1 MQEIFVDTGAWAALA
16 DSRDSHHKAA
26 LAFRDEMLGQYQ
38 IIITNYILDEL
49 YTLLLLNTGYNATVS
64 FKKQIDVLIASDVIR
79 VIWITEELALQ
90 SWAIFEKFNQDKAWS
105 FTDCVSYQIMQVRGI
120 REVFAFDHHFE
131 QMGYVRR
138 P

>member
-1 MQEIFVDTGAWAALA
+1 M
-16 DSRDSHHKAA
+16 
-26 LAFRDEMLGQYQ
+26 
-38 IIITNYILDEL
+38 
-49 YTLLLLNTGYNATVS
+49 LLNTGYNATVS